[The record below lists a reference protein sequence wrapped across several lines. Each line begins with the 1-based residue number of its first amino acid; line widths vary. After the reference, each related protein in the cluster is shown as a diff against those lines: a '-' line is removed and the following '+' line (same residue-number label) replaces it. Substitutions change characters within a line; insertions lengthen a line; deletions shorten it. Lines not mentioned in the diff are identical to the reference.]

1 MDLEIVRVIERICR
15 GIEVNDFS
23 LAYDILEEEGV
34 KAEFLFN
41 QHTLKNFKTEFM
53 MPILT
58 DRAPYPTYVARARMD
73 TLIERAAKQLDKLE
87 SSYKYTYGLEKE
99 EELQKIIDRYAK

>member
-1 MDLEIVRVIERICR
+1 
-15 GIEVNDFS
+15 
-23 LAYDILEEEGV
+23 
-34 KAEFLFN
+34 
-41 QHTLKNFKTEFM
+41 M

-99 EELQKIIDRYAK
+99 EELQKLSTDMQNKDNILPSEQKRDDRQSSC